1 MWHAGYDGLET
12 RREVRC
18 EEKCGISP
26 IHREQI
32 LEILVTFQ
40 LYFVLFFITS
50 NISIIASA
58 SSSLS
63 ISAAR

>member
-1 MWHAGYDGLET
+1 M
-12 RREVRC
+12 
-18 EEKCGISP
+18 
-26 IHREQI
+26 
-32 LEILVTFQ
+32 
-40 LYFVLFFITS
+40 TS